1 MTRRWQILLLG
12 LALSVLCWQARAQA
26 PGVRVAVVSSQLSVP
41 HMDAAQ
47 ALIRQLESRGV
58 PRSSIQIYNPAD
70 VASIPEATQT
80 TIKVWVALGTQAAM
94 VLGKSRLKAPALGAL
109 VPRAAFERVLRATGH
124 QLSPQFNVVYLD
136 QPLSRQMALIRLA
149 LPESNRVG
157 VLLGPDA
164 WHRNASLR
172 DAASANGLALRA
184 TQVDDDDALF
194 AALQSVLE
202 DSDVL
207 LAQADPLVFNSHS
220 IQNILLT
227 TIRANVPLIAFSP
240 AYVRA
245 GALLALYSTPTQA
258 GAQAAHWVL
267 EVLAGRQLPA
277 QPLEPDDFE
286 ISVNDQVAR
295 VLALTLDAQALR
307 LALKQQ
313 ERQP

>member
-26 PGVRVAVVSSQLSVP
+26 PGVRVAVVSSQLSAP

-149 LPESNRVG
+149 LP
-157 VLLGPDA
+157 
-164 WHRNASLR
+164 
-172 DAASANGLALRA
+172 
-184 TQVDDDDALF
+184 
-194 AALQSVLE
+194 
-202 DSDVL
+202 
-207 LAQADPLVFNSHS
+207 
-220 IQNILLT
+220 
-227 TIRANVPLIAFSP
+227 
-240 AYVRA
+240 
-245 GALLALYSTPTQA
+245 
-258 GAQAAHWVL
+258 
-267 EVLAGRQLPA
+267 
-277 QPLEPDDFE
+277 
-286 ISVNDQVAR
+286 
-295 VLALTLDAQALR
+295 
-307 LALKQQ
+307 
-313 ERQP
+313 